1 MKPNFPLQIWVQQRF
16 IRQITPRSLQSS
28 EVQNKMIFLIT
39 NNFFFLFLSL
49 WRLVAHLF
57 NRKYLEN
64 VISPF
69 TNG

>member
-1 MKPNFPLQIWVQQRF
+1 MKPNIPLQVWIQQRF

-39 NNFFFLFLSL
+39 NNFFFLSF
-49 WRLVAHLF
+49 WRLAAHLF

>member
-1 MKPNFPLQIWVQQRF
+1 MKPNFPLQIWIQQRF

-28 EVQNKMIFLIT
+28 EAQNKMIFLIT
-39 NNFFFLFLSL
+39 SNFISLSLSL
-49 WRLVAHLF
+49 WRLAAHVF